1 MSYFSLPMPR
11 DPKSHSGAALATKL
25 AACGREFH
33 SRRWALGTSGNYSAV
48 LQRQP
53 WRLLI
58 TSSGLDKSALSAK
71 DFLEIDRR
79 ATVLKGNGKPSAE
92 TLLHLAVVRARSVGC
107 VLHTHSVWSTLLS
120 ERYEPQGGL
129 AISGYEMLKGL
140 EGVKTHEHREWIP
153 IFANDQDIPSLATK
167 VEAELNR
174 DPASHGF
181 LLSGH
186 GLYTWGEDLA
196 QARRHIEIF
205 EFLFEV
211 LGRREFGSPN
221 HA

>member
-1 MSYFSLPMPR
+1 MSYFSVPMPR
-11 DPKSHSGAALATKL
+11 SAKSHSSTHATKL
-25 AACGREFH
+25 AAFGREFH
-33 SRRWALGTSGNYSAV
+33 SRGWALGTSGNYSTV
-48 LQRQP
+48 LRREP
-53 WRLLI
+53 LRLLI

-71 DFLEIDRR
+71 DFLEIDQH
-79 ATVLKGNGKPSAE
+79 ANALKGKAKPSAE
-92 TLLHLAVVRARSVGC
+92 TFLHLAVIRARNAGC

-120 ERYEPQGGL
+120 ERYAAKGGL

-140 EGVKTHEHREWIP
+140 QGVKTHQHREWIP
-153 IFANDQDIPSLATK
+153 IFANDQDIPALAEK

-181 LLSGH
+181 LLAGH

-211 LGRREFGSPN
+211 TGKREFGSPN
-221 HA
+221 S